1 MKDDHQLV
9 IIAAYG
15 DLETARA
22 DFGQLENR
30 IKHGMELRAG
40 SLVTKDANGQ
50 AEVTEIANRHGR
62 AGALVGA
69 GIGLLLGLVF
79 EPLVLAV
86 VAGGATGA
94 LATAIADHELRTGVR
109 KGVGD
114 ALENGTA
121 VVLALAY
128 PNGRG
133 HVETAL
139 TRAHSFAELKLDKAT
154 MENIDEAVAVEIAK
168 LPHADKPDTS
178 S

>member
-9 IIAAYG
+9 IIAAYS
-15 DLETARA
+15 DLDDARS
-22 DFGQLENR
+22 DFHQLESR

-40 SLVTKDANGQ
+40 SLVTKDANGH
-50 AEVTEIANRHGR
+50 AEVVEMANRHGR
-62 AGALVGA
+62 AGAAIGA

-79 EPLVLAV
+79 QPVLLGV
-86 VAGGATGA
+86 LAGGASGA
-94 LATAIADHELRTGVR
+94 LVTSIAEHELRTGMR

-114 ALENGTA
+114 ALEKGTA

-139 TRAHSFAELKLDKAT
+139 TRAHSFTELRLDQTT
-154 MENIDEAVAVEIAK
+154 MQNIDDAVAAEVAK
-168 LPHADKPDTS
+168 LNADKTDTS